1 MPFRFRLQSVLEHRA
16 HLEEEALHHFARRLK
31 AQKECERHIAWL
43 EAEALRARQELQ
55 EVQVEGMPASEFQML
70 NEYATVLRLQ
80 ALRERARLPMLAA
93 QTDAARARLMEARRD
108 RMVLDTLRQRHLARW
123 QRRELKREQAQIDE
137 AAIGRHLRRE
147 SS

>member
-16 HLEEEALHHFARRLK
+16 HLEEKALHEFARGLK
-31 AQKECERHIAWL
+31 VQKECEQHIAWL
-43 EAEALRARQELQ
+43 EAEALRARQELE
-55 EVQVEGMPASEFQML
+55 EVQVKGMPASEFQIL

-80 ALRERARLPMLAA
+80 ALRERARLPMLVA
-93 QTDAARARLMEARRD
+93 QTEAARARLMEARRD
-108 RMVLDTLRQRHLARW
+108 RMVLETLRERHLARW

-137 AAIGRHLRRE
+137 AAIGRYLRRE